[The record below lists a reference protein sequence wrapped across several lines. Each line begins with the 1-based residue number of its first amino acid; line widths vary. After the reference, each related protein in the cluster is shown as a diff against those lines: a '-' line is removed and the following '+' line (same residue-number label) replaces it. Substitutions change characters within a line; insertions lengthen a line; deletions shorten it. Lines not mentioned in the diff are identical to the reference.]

1 MVCPAVIAFPG
12 RGDEPPHA
20 YNSFDHTMIP
30 FWKTQSVGNDF
41 PVVLLDD
48 VESDALP
55 ALAIA
60 MADRHFGIGG
70 DGLLA
75 LRVID
80 RQAFDLRMFN
90 PDGTEDFCGN
100 GIRCAAQLAH
110 AEGWTEDEFTVLHG
124 GEAIPIRV
132 RDGRIVTT
140 LGPAS
145 YDAERVPYVGSPL
158 IDAGI
163 EPGLVGTALTTGSTH
178 LVIPVD
184 RLPESP
190 EFEVVSARLEVDP
203 RFPNRTSVIC
213 VETVGVDAL
222 KIRIWE
228 RGVGETL
235 GCGTGTSAAA
245 ADYLRRQGRGGEV
258 TVQNRGGTLLVS
270 LEAPESRIELT
281 GTAEILFRGQWP
293 SP

>member
-1 MVCPAVIAFPG
+1 
-12 RGDEPPHA
+12 
-20 YNSFDHTMIP
+20 MIS

-48 VESDALP
+48 VGSGALP
-55 ALAIA
+55 DLAIA
-60 MADRHFGIGG
+60 MADRHFGVGG

-80 RQAFDLRMFN
+80 RQTVDLRMFN

-110 AEGWTEDEFTVLHG
+110 AEGWTDDQFHVFHG
-124 GEAIPIRV
+124 GESIPIAV
-132 RDGRIVTT
+132 QDGRIVTT

-145 YDAERVPYVGSPL
+145 YDPEKVPYLGPPI
-158 IDAGI
+158 IDAEI

-178 LVIPVD
+178 VILPID
-184 RLPESP
+184 HLPESP
-190 EFEVVSARLEVDP
+190 DFETRSARLEVDP
-203 RFPNRTSVIC
+203 RFPIRTSVIW
-213 VETVGVDAL
+213 VETVAENEL
-222 KIRIWE
+222 QIRIWE

-235 GCGTGTSAAA
+235 GCGTGTSAAV
-245 ADYLRRQGRGGEV
+245 ADYLRRQQRGSEV
-258 TVQNRGGTLLVS
+258 TVHNRGGTLQVS
-270 LEAPESRIELT
+270 LSAPDSKIKLT

>member
-1 MVCPAVIAFPG
+1 
-12 RGDEPPHA
+12 
-20 YNSFDHTMIP
+20 MIP

-48 VESDALP
+48 VASDTLP
-55 ALAIA
+55 GLAVA

-75 LRVID
+75 LRVVD
-80 RQAFDLRMFN
+80 RQTVDLRMFN

-110 AEGWTEDEFTVLHG
+110 FEGWTEDSFRVLHG
-124 GEAIPIRV
+124 GEAIPTRV
-132 RDGRIVTT
+132 QDRRIITT

-145 YDAERVPYVGSPL
+145 YDAARVPYSGSPV
-158 IDAGI
+158 IDAEI
-163 EPGLVGTALTTGSTH
+163 EPGLVATALTTGSTH
-178 LVIPVD
+178 LVIPVE

-203 RFPNRTSVIC
+203 RFPIRTSVIW
-213 VETVGVDAL
+213 VETVGEDSL
-222 KIRIWE
+222 RIRIWE

-235 GCGTGTSAAA
+235 GCGTGTSAAV
-245 ADYLRRQGRGGEV
+245 ADYLRRQGRGGQV

-270 LEAPESRIELT
+270 LETPESRIELI
-281 GTAEILFRGQWP
+281 GAAEILFRGQWP